1 MIHARSALDPD
12 LATANGAVLTDQH
25 WIYTRT
31 YKTRALSPLFRPRR
45 GASLSDI
52 LNVSRTSSYFRR
64 ISFTN
69 RQLWID
75 ASDSYRISLPLGETL
90 KTTDVSLLPRCT
102 ARGVSIQYKFRQH
115 HDLAKPVAPI
125 RTYEST
131 RLYDL
136 PSWAFWSPSK
146 YSQRSFIGHTPP
158 TVMNV
163 LPGGRALLFG
173 SLDRLGIYDLHGE
186 YGYELEVP
194 CCTRFD
200 ARPGEAAATIDW
212 DSIDNGAHIGLAIIS
227 KAYSFRH
234 DIESY
239 LSVFRVDYSRSA
251 RSPSVR
257 RTHVFTLPIDAAA
270 VSIKGPLILV
280 RSSSEIILLDLQSSQ
295 RGWWTLQEGEITLA
309 AIDTFHQ
316 SISLVVDSRSD
327 NSRSL
332 QTIPI
337 PASMEAF
344 GNTSSPFW
352 TPYRFAPRTIHALPA
367 PKFSFAYGYPT
378 IKSLIAD
385 EGGTTF
391 REAILAVDAR
401 TAVISSTRIRTGP
414 EPAAQF
420 IESSARTH
428 KVAQPLALFRS
439 SHDALLGAVGSGVL
453 AVLRA
458 EDAKFLTLEFP
469 AKLMPGVGRTVAFDD
484 VFGIGVAFA
493 RGRLFVMQY

>member
-1 MIHARSALDPD
+1 MLDHLPVE
-12 LATANGAVLTDQH
+12 LILLILH
-25 WIYTRT
+25 
-31 YKTRALSPLFRPRR
+31 

-52 LNVSRTSSYFRR
+52 LNVSRTSSYFRC

-75 ASDSYRISLPLGETL
+75 ASDSYRIRLPLGETL

-102 ARGVSIQYKFRQH
+102 ARGVSILYKWRQH
-115 HDLAKPVAPI
+115 HDLAKPVSPI

-146 YSQRSFIGHTPP
+146 YSQRSFVGHTPP

-163 LPGGRALLFG
+163 LPGGRAFLFG
-173 SLDRLGIYDLHGE
+173 SLEHLGIYDLHGE

-194 CCTRFD
+194 CCARFD

-212 DSIDNGAHIGLAIIS
+212 DSIDNGAHIGIAVLS
-227 KAYSFRH
+227 KAYSARH

-239 LSVFRVDYSRSA
+239 LSVFRVDYSCSA

-257 RTHVFTLPIDAAA
+257 RTHIFTLPIDAAA
-270 VSIKGPLILV
+270 VSIKGHLVLV

-295 RGWWTLQEGEITLA
+295 RGWWTLQDGEITLA
-309 AIDTFHQ
+309 AIDTLHQ
-316 SISLVVDSRSD
+316 SISLVVDSRNN

-337 PASMEAF
+337 PASMESF
-344 GNTSSPFW
+344 GDTSSPFW
-352 TPYRFAPRTIHALPA
+352 TPYRFVPRTVQCLPA
-367 PKFSFAYGYPT
+367 PEFSFAYGYPT
-378 IKSLIAD
+378 IKSLDAD
-385 EGGTTF
+385 EEWTTF
-391 REAILAVDAR
+391 REAMLTVDAR
-401 TAVISSTRIRTGP
+401 SAVVSSTRIRTGP
-414 EPAAQF
+414 KPAVPS

-428 KVAQPLALFRS
+428 TVAQPLALLRS
-439 SHDALLGAVGSGVL
+439 SHHALLGAVGSGVL

-458 EDAKFLTLEFP
+458 DDAKFLTLEFP
-469 AKLMPGVGRTVAFDD
+469 AKLMPGVGRTVVFDD
-484 VFGIGVAFA
+484 VYGIGVAFA